1 MTCGSTAERRR
12 LARALA
18 DEHDGVLSRA
28 LLRTCDVDHAMV
40 RREVAAE
47 RWAVHGHQTVA
58 MTTAPLSVRANRW
71 LAVWE
76 TGPKVAALDG
86 VSALQHA
93 GLTGFEDDIV
103 HISVKHTAEVH
114 AITGVRHHK
123 VIRRLD
129 DELITAGLPRTR
141 VPVAAVRAAHWA
153 RSDRQAALLL
163 VMPVQQRL
171 CTGAQ
176 LVEAESLLRGRN
188 RRKLIH
194 VLVQDV
200 ADGAH
205 SLGELDVVAACR
217 RRGLPAPT
225 RQQVRRLPDGK
236 AYLDIAWREARLVVE
251 VDGVGHVRGLQMI
264 DDEIRQNAIQLGDE
278 LVLRV
283 SLVGWR
289 LTPEAYLDQICAAYW
304 ARAGRWS

>member
-1 MTCGSTAERRR
+1 
-12 LARALA
+12 
-18 DEHDGVLSRA
+18 
-28 LLRTCDVDHAMV
+28 MV

-58 MTTAPLSVRANRW
+58 MTTAPLCLTARRW
-71 LAVWE
+71 LALWE
-76 TGPKVAALDG
+76 TGVKVAALDG

-93 GLTGFEDDIV
+93 GLTGFDDEAV
-103 HISVKHTAEVH
+103 HLSVKHTADVDKLK
-114 AITGVRHHK
+114 GVVIHK
-123 VIRRLD
+123 VIRRVEN
-129 DELITAGLPRTR
+129 ELIQAGIPRTR
-141 VPVAAVRAAHWA
+141 PPVAAIRAAHWA

-176 LVEAESLLRGRN
+176 LVEAAELIRGRN
-188 RRKLIH
+188 RRKLVG
-194 VLVQDV
+194 VLVRDV

-217 RRGLPAPT
+217 RRGLPPPS
-225 RQQVRRLPDGK
+225 RQELRRLPDGT
-236 AYLDIAWREARLVVE
+236 AYLDIAWAEARLVVE
-251 VDGVGHVRGLQMI
+251 VDGAGHIRGLQMV
-264 DDEIRQNAIQLGDE
+264 DDELRQNAVQLGDE

-289 LTPEAYLDQICAAYW
+289 LTPDAYLDQICAAYW
-304 ARAGRWS
+304 SRVRR

>member
-1 MTCGSTAERRR
+1 M
-12 LARALA
+12 
-18 DEHDGVLSRA
+18 LSRA
-28 LLRTCDVDHAMV
+28 HLRTYGVDHVMI
-40 RREVAAE
+40 RREVTAE

-58 MTTAPLSVRANRW
+58 MTTAPLSGVASRW
-71 LAVWE
+71 FAMWE

-93 GLTGFEDDIV
+93 GLTGFDDEMV
-103 HISVKHTAEVH
+103 HVSVKHTAE
-114 AITGVRHHK
+114 IQPLSGVRHHK

-129 DELITAGLPRTR
+129 GELITAGIPRTK
-141 VPVAAVRAAHWA
+141 VPIAAVRAAHWA
-153 RSDRQAALLL
+153 VSDRQAALLL

-171 CTGAQ
+171 CTAAQ
-176 LVEAESLLRGRN
+176 LVESESLIRGRN

-194 VLVQDV
+194 LLVHDI

-225 RQQVRRLPDGK
+225 RQQLRRLPDGK
-236 AYLDIAWREARLVVE
+236 AYLDVAWREARLVVE
-251 VDGVGHVRGLQMI
+251 VDGVGHVRGLQMV
-264 DDEIRQNAIQLGDE
+264 DDELRQNAVQLGDE

-304 ARAGRWS
+304 SRAGRWG